1 MHIGWSTLCHIPPF
15 SKDYTLQ
22 VNPIHYW
29 RCSSVGPAGMPA
41 ADDGAE
47 ASTPLSAA
55 LARIDA
61 RNRPITAYS
70 DCGDQARENS
80 THAFVSSIFLNA
92 TPGKLASA
100 WLCCASVTPKPVA
113 TRLKTVCLLADMGCS
128 GIPAPIIEA

>member
-1 MHIGWSTLCHIPPF
+1 
-15 SKDYTLQ
+15 
-22 VNPIHYW
+22 
-29 RCSSVGPAGMPA
+29 MPA
-41 ADDGAE
+41 AGGGAE

-70 DCGDQARENS
+70 DCGDQASENS
-80 THAFVSSIFLNA
+80 TRAFVSSTFLNA

-113 TRLKTVCLLADMGCS
+113 IRLKTVCLLAEMGCS
-128 GIPAPIIEA
+128 GIPTPITICGHGAKARDERHVDAASHELREELKVGKFLHY